1 MVMPGVSVCG
11 LHQPPLSIGSRLGG
25 RPRPRGPIGGR
36 EFHVHA
42 KTLQEVTRTGRPFD
56 KGAVYTLLTN
66 RVYLGEAVHKGQS
79 YPGEHAAIVL
89 RDVWDRVHD
98 LLRESPRS
106 HAARSRAQTSALLR
120 GLLFGPEGR
129 TLSPT
134 RGDPALVKALAR
146 AFRWKR
152 MMDGGRYGSINQL
165 AAAEK
170 INESYVSRVLRLI
183 LLAPEIVE
191 VILDGR
197 QSRGEVASVDEG
209 VSGVVEWGQQAFLAT
224 CTASLRSR
232 LNTSSP
238 N

>member
-1 MVMPGVSVCG
+1 
-11 LHQPPLSIGSRLGG
+11 
-25 RPRPRGPIGGR
+25 
-36 EFHVHA
+36 
-42 KTLQEVTRTGRPFD
+42 
-56 KGAVYTLLTN
+56 VYTLLTN